1 MGIFRRTDTDS
12 NDAMAHSSSGTPN
25 QVNMIAADATF
36 EGTLR
41 ASSDVRI
48 SGRFDGT
55 LDVEG
60 RVVVAEGGT
69 VEGEIMAANIDVAGT
84 VEGELVSSELLVL
97 RASAV
102 VEGQLQSERL
112 VIEEGAVFHGE
123 CIMGEQARKAMHH
136 ESTQQL
142 AKADA
147 PSKRK
152 SEGAGSGKAK
162 DKAKQ
167 NVKGAAS

>member
-1 MGIFRRTDTDS
+1 MGIFRRNDTDS
-12 NDAMAHSSSGTPN
+12 NNTMAQSSSGTPN

-41 ASSDVRI
+41 ATSDVRI
-48 SGRFDGT
+48 SGRLDGT

-69 VEGEIMAANIDVAGT
+69 VEGEITAANIDVAGT
-84 VEGELVSSELLVL
+84 VEGELVASELLVL

-123 CIMGEQARKAMHH
+123 CIMGEQARKALHQKDGQA
-136 ESTQQL
+136 S
-142 AKADA
+142 AKAA
-147 PSKRK
+147 AANAK
-152 SEGAGSGKAK
+152 SEGATAGKAK

-167 NVKGAAS
+167 DAKGATS

>member
-1 MGIFRRTDTDS
+1 MSIFRRPDANT

-48 SGRFDGT
+48 SGRLDGT

-69 VEGEIMAANIDVAGT
+69 VEGEITAANIDVAGT
-84 VEGELVSSELLVL
+84 VEGEMVASELLVL

-102 VEGQLQSERL
+102 VEGELQSERL
-112 VIEEGAVFHGE
+112 VIEEGAVFRGE
-123 CIMGEQARKAMHH
+123 CIMGAQARKAVHGDNTQPSAKTDASSNEKN
-136 ESTQQL
+136 ES
-142 AKADA
+142 
-147 PSKRK
+147 
-152 SEGAGSGKAK
+152 AGSRKTK
-162 DKAKQ
+162 DSAKQ
-167 NVKGAAS
+167 NVKGATS

>member
-1 MGIFRRTDTDS
+1 MGIFRRNDTDS
-12 NDAMAHSSSGTPN
+12 NNTMAQSSSGTPN

-41 ASSDVRI
+41 ATSDVRI
-48 SGRFDGT
+48 SGRLDGT

-69 VEGEIMAANIDVAGT
+69 VEGEITAANIDVAGT
-84 VEGELVSSELLVL
+84 VEGELVARELLVL

-123 CIMGEQARKAMHH
+123 CIMGEQARKALQHT
-136 ESTQQL
+136 EAGGSSKAAASSK
-142 AKADA
+142 AK
-147 PSKRK
+147 SKDT
-152 SEGAGSGKAK
+152 AAGKAK
-162 DKAKQ
+162 A
-167 NVKGAAS
+167 GAGQ

>member
-1 MGIFRRTDTDS
+1 
-12 NDAMAHSSSGTPN
+12 
-25 QVNMIAADATF
+25 MIAADATF

-41 ASSDVRI
+41 AASDVRI
-48 SGRFDGT
+48 SGQLHGI

-69 VEGEIMAANIDVAGT
+69 VEGEITAANIDVAGT
-84 VEGELVSSELLVL
+84 VEGELVATELLVL

-123 CIMGEQARKAMHH
+123 CIMGEQAREALHRENVQKSPKASASAQG
-136 ESTQQL
+136 STE
-142 AKADA
+142 DA
-147 PSKRK
+147 
-152 SEGAGSGKAK
+152 ATGKAK
-162 DKAKQ
+162 GKA
-167 NVKGAAS
+167 A